1 MPWINSFS
9 KTNFIEIFFS
19 SLIGLDI
26 GFSECNLISIIAEAK
41 YSVVSKP
48 ELKVLDKI
56 TFFKNFG
63 GILFFCFVM
72 TCELF

>member
-19 SLIGLDI
+19 NFIGLDI

-48 ELKVLDKI
+48 ELKVLDEI
-56 TFFKNFG
+56 TFFKSFEV
-63 GILFFCFVM
+63 IFYFLFCND
-72 TCELF
+72 L